1 MSYNGTVRCS
11 YCYQTGHNSRT
22 CPTKNDHLKQHY
34 EKAIQQGDYRADTFR
49 QEYEA
54 RTGRNIITGEELPK
68 KKRAT
73 KVHCGYC
80 GRQGHTRRT
89 CSFLKS
95 DKKVFAEISKFTRKE
110 VWEQL
115 VNNGVGVGSIVP
127 VRSFQYLNE
136 EDGYGYKP
144 TLRYI
149 TGFEW
154 EGCHWGHPHLNAMHK
169 DTKDIAKPNVYE
181 DRTNID
187 KLISQSKEDVAAE
200 FIPAGMM
207 SACSTFNMPKGWLDF
222 EDVETIKWAYEMFFT
237 KKKGYEKRRHE
248 FRFPNEQARDIIK
261 KLGLTEH
268 YPHMITS

>member
-11 YCYQTGHNSRT
+11 YCYQKGHNKRS
-22 CPTKNDHLKQHY
+22 CPTKNKHIKNRY
-34 EKAIQQGDYRADTFR
+34 EVAIEQGDYRADTFR

-54 RTGRNIITGEELPK
+54 RTGLNIVTGEVLPK
-68 KKRAT
+68 SKR
-73 KVHCGYC
+73 KVSKVPCSYC

-95 DKKVFAEISKFTRKE
+95 DKKVFAEISKLTRKA

-127 VRSFQYLNE
+127 VRTFQ
-136 EDGYGYKP
+136 
-144 TLRYI
+144 YI

-154 EGCHWGHPHLNAMHK
+154 ESCHWGSPQLRARHK
-169 DTKDIAKPNVYE
+169 DVKDIAKHSVYE
-181 DRTNID
+181 ESNPID
-187 KLISQSKEDVAAE
+187 KLVKQAKDAVESKH
-200 FIPAGMM
+200 IPSGLM
-207 SACSTFNMPKGWLDF
+207 SACNIFNMPKGWLDF
-222 EDVETIKWAYEMFFT
+222 EDKETVKWSYEMFFT

-268 YPHMITS
+268 YPCMISS